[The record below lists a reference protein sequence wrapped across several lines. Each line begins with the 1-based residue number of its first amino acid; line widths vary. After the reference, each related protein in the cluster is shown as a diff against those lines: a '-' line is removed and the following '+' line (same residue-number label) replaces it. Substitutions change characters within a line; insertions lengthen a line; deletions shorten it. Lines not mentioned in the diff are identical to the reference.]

1 MCEFTLWLCQLTVY
15 TSVTAAILL
24 LVKHILKYRIP
35 PLLHFALWGILLIRI
50 MVPVLPQSPISVYN
64 YLPRDGQITEEIIFG
79 ESADAVLGDQD
90 GGTYIEMLLAKESA
104 STHAASM
111 GIDVSVLEEKQ
122 QQHNDSRKEQLHLI
136 ESVLMWVN
144 LVYICGAAGCMLYL
158 VCSYFRMWHYALR
171 ENVPCEDPLI
181 LERYA
186 QIVRHFRLREK
197 KIPQIRYGKRS
208 MLIGIFHPIIILDAS
223 ADAADYP
230 MVLVHELNHFR
241 QKDNLILLF
250 SNALCC
256 LMWFNPL
263 IWISRNALRDD
274 LEILCDSR
282 TLQLPSVAAG
292 RYAKLLYI
300 SADAAVQRTLT
311 ASYMSAEGAFLKH
324 RLKRIAGRENHSVL
338 TRLLSAVLCIASMAM
353 CLTDPVQSLA
363 GKYDVYMETGEN
375 LVGDAWP
382 AEDPADSISGV
393 RFYNMVYS
401 ILRNRT
407 GGNSSP
413 IMEALGDGSLNSFI
427 RTTAMQ
433 EESFAGFG
441 EFMMDVAA
449 EKSITWGQAA
459 VILDTVVRLSADQ
472 IHEYEEYAVPRQIR
486 EETLEQVLQNLT
498 EQEATALLGCYN
510 RGNADADIRFASCYS
525 VETIVRIMQC
535 IENEWLRMKFI
546 SYYYVCPV
554 EKLPSTPE
562 YANITAQ
569 TKYGYVYRLQT
580 NILEREERTL
590 REILAITNSGLRE
603 DVFYLKSREDL
614 YSYSDIASLF
624 AKAGFTRRDMQ
635 EEYAAIGYNEFET
648 ASGKVGWSIVDPTVE
663 MLETIDDPHIRAAVK
678 KMCNYGIMELQDN
691 GTFPT
696 DEDLPFGEAVH
707 ILCLLHAGIRS

>member
-50 MVPVLPQSPISVYN
+50 LFPVLPQSPISVYN

-79 ESADAVLGDQD
+79 ESAGEVLSGQE
-90 GGTYIEMLLAKESA
+90 GGTYIDMLLAEESA
-104 STHAASM
+104 GTHAASI
-111 GIDVSVLEEKQ
+111 GIDVSVLEKQ
-122 QQHNDSRKEQLHLI
+122 QQKNNSRKEQLHLI
-136 ESVLMWVN
+136 ESVLMCVN
-144 LVYICGAAGCMLYL
+144 LVYVSGAVVCMLYL
-158 VCSYFRMWHYALR
+158 GCSYFRMWHHALR
-171 ENVPCEDPLI
+171 ESMPCDEPLI
-181 LERYA
+181 LERYG

-197 KIPQIRYGKRS
+197 CAPQIRYGKRS
-208 MLIGIFHPIIILDAS
+208 MLIGILHPIIVLDSSSDAS
-223 ADAADYP
+223 DYP
-230 MVLVHELNHFR
+230 LVLVHELNHYR
-241 QKDNLILLF
+241 QKDNLILLL
-250 SNALCC
+250 SNVLCC

-282 TLQLPSVAAG
+282 TLQLPSVTAG

-300 SADAAVQRTLT
+300 SADAAVPGTLA
-311 ASYMSAEGAFLKH
+311 ASYMSAEGTFLKH
-324 RLKRIAGRENHSVL
+324 RLKSIAGRKKHSIL
-338 TRLLSAVLCIASMAM
+338 TRLLSSVLCIASMAM

-375 LVGDAWP
+375 LVGDAWE

-407 GGNSSP
+407 GGNASP
-413 IMEALGDGSLNSFI
+413 IIEALGDGSLNSFI

-433 EESFAGFG
+433 EEAFVGFG

-472 IHEYEEYAVPRQIR
+472 IYEYEEYAVPRQIR
-486 EETLEQVLQNLT
+486 DETLERVLQNLT
-498 EQEATALLGCYN
+498 EQEAKALLGCYN
-510 RGNADADIRFASCYS
+510 RGNAEEDIRFASCYS

-554 EKLPSTPE
+554 EKLPLSGE
-562 YANITAQ
+562 FANITAQ
-569 TKYGYVYRLQT
+569 TKYAYVYRLQT
-580 NILEREERTL
+580 DILEREERTL

-603 DVFYLKSREDL
+603 DVFYLKGREDL
-614 YSYSDIASLF
+614 YSYGDIASLF
-624 AKAGFTRRDMQ
+624 AKAGFSRRDMQ
-635 EEYAAIGYNEFET
+635 EEYAAIGYNEFERT
-648 ASGKVGWSIVDPTVE
+648 SGKVGWSIVDPNVE
-663 MLETIDDPHIRAAVK
+663 VPESIEDPHIHTAIK
-678 KMCNYGIMELQDN
+678 KMCAYGIMDS
-691 GTFPT
+691 
-696 DEDLPFGEAVH
+696 DETGEYPVDEKIPFGEVVH

>member
-15 TSVTAAILL
+15 TTVTAAILL

-35 PLLHFALWGILLIRI
+35 PMLHFALWGILLIRI
-50 MVPVLPQSPISVYN
+50 VIPVLPQSPISVYN

-79 ESADAVLGDQD
+79 ESAGEVLSGQD
-90 GGTYIEMLLAKESA
+90 GVTYIEKLLAEESA
-104 STHAASM
+104 GTHAASI
-111 GIDVSVLEEKQ
+111 GIDVSVLEEQ
-122 QQHNDSRKEQLHLI
+122 QRQQDISRKEQLHLI
-136 ESVLMWVN
+136 ESVLMWIN
-144 LVYICGAAGCMLYL
+144 LVYWIGAGVCMLFL
-158 VCSYFRMWHYALR
+158 CCTYFRMWHYALR
-171 ENVPCEDPLI
+171 HSSSCKDPQI
-181 LERYA
+181 LERYG
-186 QIVRHFRLREK
+186 QIVRHFRLCEK
-197 KIPQIRYGKRS
+197 RVPQIRYGKRS
-208 MLIGIFHPIIILDAS
+208 MLIGIAHPIILLDSS

-230 MVLVHELNHFR
+230 MVLVHELNHYR
-241 QKDNLILLF
+241 QKDNLILLLV
-250 SNALCC
+250 NVLCC
-256 LMWFNPL
+256 FMWFNPL

-292 RYAKLLYI
+292 RYAKLLYV
-300 SADAAVQRTLT
+300 SADASVQRTLA

-324 RLKRIAGRENHSVL
+324 RLKRIAGRKKHSVL
-338 TRLLSAVLCIASMAM
+338 TRLLSSLLCIASMAM

-375 LVGDAWP
+375 LVGDSWE

-413 IMEALGDGSLNSFI
+413 IIESLGDGSLNSFI
-427 RTTAMQ
+427 RTTAMR

-441 EFMMDVAA
+441 EFMMDIAA

-459 VILDTVVRLSADQ
+459 VILDTVIRLSADQ
-472 IHEYEEYAVPRQIR
+472 IYEYEEYAVPRQIR

-498 EQEATALLGCYN
+498 EQEAKALLGCYN

-546 SYYYVCPV
+546 SYYYVCPI
-554 EKLPSTPE
+554 EKLPSSPE
-562 YANITAQ
+562 YVNITAQ

-614 YSYSDIASLF
+614 YSYGDIASLF
-624 AKAGFTRRDMQ
+624 AKAGFSPRDMQ
-635 EEYAAIGYNEFET
+635 EEYAAIGYNEFEST
-648 ASGKVGWSIVDPTVE
+648 SGKVGWSIVDPTAAV
-663 MLETIDDPHIRAAVK
+663 LDTIDDPHIRTAVK
-678 KMCNYGIMELQDN
+678 KMCAYGIMESQEN
-691 GTFPT
+691 GAFPA